1 MILREIIEQLRCF
14 ATVVYNEAGR
24 VDKTKLECIH
34 LPVIK
39 ILKVIKIVQIYY
51 DKEKKYLQNLVEDK
65 NMIIHTFLSITKMI
79 P

>member
-1 MILREIIEQLRCF
+1 MNIREIIEPLRCF